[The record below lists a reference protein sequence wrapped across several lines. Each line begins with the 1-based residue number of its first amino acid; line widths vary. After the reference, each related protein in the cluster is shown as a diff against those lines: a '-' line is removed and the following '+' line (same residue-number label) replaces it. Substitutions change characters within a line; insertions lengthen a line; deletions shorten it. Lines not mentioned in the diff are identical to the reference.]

1 MHKRLSLLLLLSFSL
16 APIAHADDASKA
28 TKIQELFNLTHVDH
42 LMTQMADGMLA
53 QMNGMM
59 KQQAAGSDLNPRQQQ
74 IMSDFSTKVSG
85 MVKAQLAWEK
95 LKPQVTELYAST
107 YTESEI
113 DAILVFYR
121 SPAGQTMLA
130 KLPELNA
137 RSLQIGQTQ
146 ATSMIPQLRQMSQE
160 FAQQMTEAASKPPVA
175 TPSPDAAPSTAKP
188 PASH

>member
-1 MHKRLSLLLLLSFSL
+1 MSKRLCTLLILALTL
-16 APIAHADDASKA
+16 APIARADDASKA
-28 TKIQELFNLTHVDH
+28 TKIGELFALTHVDH
-42 LMTQMADGMLA
+42 LMAQMADGMLA

-59 KQQAAGSDLNPRQQQ
+59 KQQIAGSDLNQKQQA

-85 MVKAQLAWEK
+85 MVKAQLAWDK
-95 LKPQVTELYAST
+95 LRPQFTELYATT

-137 RSLQIGQTQ
+137 RSLQIGQSQVT
-146 ATSMIPQLRQMSQE
+146 TLIPQLRQMSQD
-160 FAQQMTEAASKPPVA
+160 FAQQMTAAATTTKPPSTT
-175 TPSPDAAPSTAKP
+175 TPSPAQTPTPS
-188 PASH
+188 H